1 MFTTHTTVSLNS
13 QFNMRWKQGERNCRL
28 LRWFNKTQFLY
39 QCVHPIHEA
48 TVFSI
53 RMLLHFSDIVPRV
66 CTSVLFI
73 ICTIFMPICVQIHI
87 FCTHTCPCT
96 HTRTR
101 THTHTCTCTYIQH
114 AHCRRKIATV
124 LQEIQQYQN
133 TPYCIE
139 PEPAI
144 QKYIHAQDPHGS
156 MTADQWQ
163 EALFEQSRIIEP
175 KDQLPKKA
183 VS

>member
-73 ICTIFMPICVQIHI
+73 ICTIFMPICVQIQI
-87 FCTHTCPCT
+87 FCTHTCSCT
-96 HTRTR
+96 HTRTHA
-101 THTHTCTCTYIQH
+101 HTHTRAH
-114 AHCRRKIATV
+114 ARIYNMHTV
-124 LQEIQQYQN
+124 GERLPLYYKRFSSTRILH
-133 TPYCIE
+133 TALSLSLPSRSTSMLRI
-139 PEPAI
+139 PM
-144 QKYIHAQDPHGS
+144 AQ
-156 MTADQWQ
+156 
-163 EALFEQSRIIEP
+163 
-175 KDQLPKKA
+175 
-183 VS
+183 